1 MIPAGASRLAVA
13 GIGNTLAGDDGAGI
27 RTLEMLETLLGDER
41 PPGVRLARIEG
52 DLLDVTD
59 LLDEADH
66 IIFLD
71 ALAASPPGRLIR
83 SACARRA
90 FAPSFHQTDIGTL
103 MARLEPLGLV
113 KVFPTWEIWGIAID
127 PPAFLGEGLSPEVAE
142 AADRLAK
149 SLASEILARPS

>member
-27 RTLEMLETLLGDER
+27 RVLEALEALLGDER
-41 PPGVRLARIEG
+41 PPGVLLVRIEG

-59 LLDEADH
+59 LLGEADH

-71 ALAASPPGRLIR
+71 AVAASPPGRLIR
-83 SACARRA
+83 SVSARRA

-113 KVFPTWEIWGIAID
+113 KVFPSWEIRGIAID
-127 PPAFLGEGLSPEVAE
+127 PPTILGEGLSPAVAE
-142 AADRLAK
+142 AAERLAG
-149 SLASEILARPS
+149 SLAREILAR